1 VAPEINTTWLGLVG
15 PDVQRQGVNNWLW
28 SDHTDIQPTM
38 MELLGLH
45 DDYTPDGRV
54 LIEVVDPGALPPAVR
69 DHYQALVQLGDVY
82 TQLNAAVG
90 QFGLSTLAASTKALA
105 SSSPGDA
112 TYTKIENT
120 LTGLGN
126 ARDAIVAQLKA
137 VLYGAEFG
145 GAQSPAAAATGSPV
159 GLVGAANGPLGQAS
173 ALAG

>member
-1 VAPEINTTWLGLVG
+1 
-15 PDVQRQGVNNWLW
+15 
-28 SDHTDIQPTM
+28 
-38 MELLGLH
+38 
-45 DDYTPDGRV
+45 
-54 LIEVVDPGALPPAVR
+54 
-69 DHYQALVQLGDVY
+69 VY

-145 GAQSPAAAATGSPV
+145 GAQSPAAAATGSPA
-159 GLVGAANGPLGQAS
+159 GLVGTANGLLGQAS
-173 ALAG
+173 AMAG